1 MIYINNIIYK
11 QSIQLKKDIFNLNKI
26 NFIILV

>member
-11 QSIQLKKDIFNLNKI
+11 QSIQLKKDIFNQNKI